1 MNLPRS
7 NCPVPIGPGPHRLSG
22 GRAFTLIEIMI
33 VVGIIGLVAAM
44 GMPAVLKELQKEG
57 MRKAVSDVRDVF
69 FTARERAILSGHTV
83 KAVFHIQDRR
93 FGVDGDCDGVNIHS
107 GKTTSATLPN
117 GIEFGMFDIYHQDY
131 AESES
136 TWIFFNPD
144 GTCDDGVVIALLGR
158 GEKKFITL
166 DFATGLPKTMNE
178 FR

>member
-1 MNLPRS
+1 MNLSRANSQCQMERRPDRPR
-7 NCPVPIGPGPHRLSG
+7 G
-22 GRAFTLIEIMI
+22 GGAFTLIEIMI

-44 GMPAVLKELQKEG
+44 GVPSILKELQKEG
-57 MRKAVSDVRDVF
+57 MRKAVSDVEDVF
-69 FTARERAILSGHTV
+69 FTARERAIISGHTV

-93 FGVDGDCDGVNIHS
+93 FGVEGEGDGVNAHS
-107 GKTTSATLPN
+107 GKTTSATLPS

-136 TWIFFNPD
+136 AWIFFNPD

-166 DFATGLPKTMNE
+166 DFATGTSKALNE